1 MAHAAWAIAFT
12 LLCRWALS
20 LWEISRY
27 RRALVNES
35 CAWHKS
41 ARIMQKHFTSR
52 IELRGLLL
60 IATGLLVP
68 VMMAA
73 GASVPW
79 MLGLSLLLMFG
90 SQLIERLYFFTAAA
104 GSKMPGN

>member
-1 MAHAAWAIAFT
+1 MAHATWAVTFA
-12 LLCRWALS
+12 LVCRWGLS
-20 LWEISRY
+20 LWEIEGY
-27 RRALVNES
+27 RQALEDES

-41 ARIMQKHFTSR
+41 ARIMQKHFTGR
-52 IELRGLLL
+52 IELRAFLL
-60 IATGLLVP
+60 IATGLLIP
-68 VMMAA
+68 VLIAA

-79 MLGLSLLLMFG
+79 MLDLSLLLMFG